1 LATTDHEPTS
11 GAGTDDGSGGTGTS
25 GETVR
30 ARGDFVRSLDRGLA
44 VIRAFGPGREHQ
56 TLSDVARSTGL
67 TRAATRRFLLT
78 LQDLGYVNFDGR
90 LFSLRPR
97 ILELG
102 YAYLSTLSLSEI
114 AVPHM
119 KELVAVTRESSSI
132 AVLDGDDVVYVVR
145 VPTARIM
152 TVAISIGTRFPAHAT
167 SMGRVMLAALPP
179 RELDRYL
186 DREAFE
192 GLTQRT
198 VTDPDTLRRLLAGVA
213 TQGYALVDQEL
224 EDGLRSIAV
233 PIRDRNDAVVAAI
246 NVSVHASRANLD
258 TLRRTY
264 LSELLGTARRIE
276 ADLRAVG
283 LSGTEGNAPVAERKG
298 KGA

>member
-1 LATTDHEPTS
+1 MMTDP
-11 GAGTDDGSGGTGTS
+11 GAGEGP
-25 GETVR
+25 VR
-30 ARGDFVRSLDRGLA
+30 GRGDFVRSLDRGLA
-44 VIRAFGPGREHQ
+44 VIRAFGPGRERQ
-56 TLSDVARSTGL
+56 TLSDVARATGL

-78 LQDLGYVNFDGR
+78 LQELGYVNFDGR

-119 KELVAVTRESSSI
+119 KDLVATTRESSSI

-152 TVAISIGTRFPAHAT
+152 TVTISIGTRFPAHAT
-167 SMGRVMLAALPP
+167 SLGRVMLAALAPP
-179 RELDRYL
+179 ELDRYL
-186 DREAFE
+186 DRATFDAP
-192 GLTQRT
+192 TRRT
-198 VTDPDTLRRLLAGVA
+198 VTDPSTLRRLLAGVA
-213 TQGYALVDQEL
+213 VQGYALVDQEL
-224 EDGLRSIAV
+224 EEGLRSIAA
-233 PIRDRNDAVVAAI
+233 PIRDRHEEVVAAI

-264 LSELLGTARRIE
+264 LPDLLAAARRIE
-276 ADLRAVG
+276 ADLRAIG
-283 LSGTEGNAPVAERKG
+283 LTGTNETLP
-298 KGA
+298 

>member
-1 LATTDHEPTS
+1 MTPKGTTVTPMTEP
-11 GAGTDDGSGGTGTS
+11 GAVPDED
-25 GETVR
+25 EVPAR
-30 ARGDFVRSLDRGLA
+30 PRGDFVRSLDRGLA
-44 VIRAFGPGREHQ
+44 VIRAFGPGRERQ
-56 TLSDVARSTGL
+56 TLSDVARATGL

-78 LQDLGYVNFDGR
+78 LQELGYVNFDGR

-119 KELVAVTRESSSI
+119 KDLAATTRESSSI

-152 TVAISIGTRFPAHAT
+152 TVTIAIGTRFPAHAT
-167 SMGRVMLAALPP
+167 SMGRVMLAALPRP
-179 RELDRYL
+179 ELDRYL
-186 DREAFE
+186 DRPSFDAP
-192 GLTQRT
+192 TRRT
-198 VTDPDTLRRLLAGVA
+198 VTDPPTLRKLLAGVA
-213 TQGYALVDQEL
+213 VQGYALVDQEL

-233 PIRDRNDAVVAAI
+233 PIHDRSGDVIAAI

-264 LSELLGTARRIE
+264 LPALQQTAGHIE
-276 ADLRAVG
+276 ADLLAVG
-283 LSGTEGNAPVAERKG
+283 MTGTGSNETLP
-298 KGA
+298 

>member
-1 LATTDHEPTS
+1 VTAMTDPSPPPEET
-11 GAGTDDGSGGTGTS
+11 AGTGT
-25 GETVR
+25 EEPTVR
-30 ARGDFVRSLDRGLA
+30 SRGDFVRSLDRGLA
-44 VIRAFGPGREHQ
+44 VIRAFGPGHERQ

-78 LQDLGYVNFDGR
+78 LQELGYVTFDGR
-90 LFSLRPR
+90 LFALRPR

-119 KELVAVTRESSSI
+119 KDLVATTRESSSI
-132 AVLDGDDVVYVVR
+132 AVLDGDDIVYVVR

-152 TVAISIGTRFPAHAT
+152 TVAIAIGTRFPAHAT
-167 SMGRVMLAALPP
+167 SMGRVMLAALPAA
-179 RELDRYL
+179 ELDPYL
-186 DREAFE
+186 DRASFVAP
-192 GLTQRT
+192 TRRT
-198 VTDPDTLRRLLAGVA
+198 ITDPDTLRRVLSGIAV
-213 TQGYALVDQEL
+213 QGYALVDQEL

-233 PIRDRNDAVVAAI
+233 PIRDRHGDVVAAI

-264 LSELLGTARRIE
+264 LPALLATARRIE
-276 ADLRAVG
+276 ADLGAVG
-283 LSGTEGNAPVAERKG
+283 RSGANETHP
-298 KGA
+298 